1 MLCIRQGE
9 FPQLDLHLLNSEH
22 PQQMAGQCVGQRLDE
37 FVRTGRNEVS
47 RGCGDYG
54 VIDCARDIILEMIK
68 LLIWPD
74 RDGDSEPLRAG
85 TFAISDADSAKKL
98 ELIDVNC
105 VSLGAVHVSSS
116 CMSKKFRNRRGGN
129 ALKIT

>member
-1 MLCIRQGE
+1 MG
-9 FPQLDLHLLNSEH
+9 
-22 PQQMAGQCVGQRLDE
+22 GQCVGQRLDE

-85 TFAISDADSAKKL
+85 TFAISDADSAKEL

-105 VSLGAVHVSSS
+105 VLLGAVHVCSS